1 MFLLFI
7 VIIVISL
14 HKFLYMIKY
23 LERRD
28 VMFRKNKDS
37 ELDIRSINQFFHVS
51 NNLLR
56 FVFALVIILVV
67 LIGTYLIKEWN
78 ILEIIGT
85 ILSVISPVFIGF
97 IIAWLL
103 DPLATKLANK
113 MPRVVACILTY
124 LIIFGGIILLL
135 VLTVP
140 TLSSSVSDI
149 VSVVPDIVDNVQN
162 FASDTLENLGN
173 SKQVEEYKNTL
184 LNKIEDVGSNLAN
197 NLPDSI
203 WNFGKGLISTSTNII
218 LGLMIGFY
226 LLFDFRKFQGHLLSI
241 IPKNWH
247 KGTKDLMSRINGKLR
262 SYVQGVLLVMVL
274 VFITQSIGFSLA
286 GLKAPFLFALFCAIT
301 DVIPYI
307 GPWIGGAPAVIVGFT
322 VDPMVG
328 VFCLVSVVV
337 CQLLENN
344 FYQPLIMGKTMK
356 LHPVTIM
363 LGLLLFNYFFG
374 MIGMIVATPLIAT
387 IKIIIEFIIE
397 NTTLGKKFD
406 NYQKNNKKTVREEK
420 PKDDFVIES

>member
-1 MFLLFI
+1 
-7 VIIVISL
+7 
-14 HKFLYMIKY
+14 
-23 LERRD
+23 
-28 VMFRKNKDS
+28 MFRKNNKID
-37 ELDIRSINQFFHVS
+37 ELDYKAINKFFYTS
-51 NNLLR
+51 NNLLN
-56 FVFALVIILVV
+56 FVLILIIILAI
-67 LIGTYLIKEWN
+67 LLATYLIKEWN
-78 ILEIIGT
+78 ILGIVGT

-97 IIAWLL
+97 VIAWLL
-103 DPLATKLANK
+103 DPLATRFSKS

-124 LIIFGGIILLL
+124 LIIFGGIILILFF
-135 VLTVP
+135 TVP
-140 TLSSSVSDI
+140 TFSSGVSDI
-149 VSVVPDIVDNVQN
+149 VSVVPDIVDNVQD
-162 FASDTLENLGN
+162 FASDMLENLGD
-173 SKQVEEYKNTL
+173 SSRVESYKNTML
-184 LNKIEDVGSNLAN
+184 DKIEEVGTSLVNT
-197 NLPDSI
+197 LPNTI
-203 WNFGKGLISTSTNII
+203 WNFGSGIIGVATNII

-241 IPKNWH
+241 IPRDWH
-247 KGTKDLMSRINGKLR
+247 EGAKDLMSRINGKLR
-262 SYVQGVLLVMVL
+262 SYVGGVLLIMVL

-286 GLKAPFLFALFCAIT
+286 GLSAPFLFALFCAIT

-322 VDPMVG
+322 IDPMVG

-387 IKIIIEFIIE
+387 IKIIFEFIMEHSSIGE
-397 NTTLGKKFD
+397 AFN
-406 NYQKNNKKTVREEK
+406 NYQENNKKTKKEK
-420 PKDDFVIES
+420 STKESLIKES